1 MMWDTWSSG
10 TISNL
15 VDLPNQGKSCQMYV
29 AGEDSNLYYLKTA
42 DDLDRWKVR
51 FSEVFEEAEKRL
63 KTFAKRA
70 SKSEPTE
77 RQTLF

>member
-1 MMWDTWSSG
+1 
-10 TISNL
+10 
-15 VDLPNQGKSCQMYV
+15 MYV